1 MYPHPGRILATHV
14 GSLPRPPAL
23 VEKLRRKHAGEA
35 VDAKELEADVRAA
48 VRDVVA
54 RQCAIGV
61 DVVSDGEMGK
71 VSYATYVSNRLSGF
85 GGEIRKGHVARDLA
99 DYRELAVRMVEIGAV
114 VPTATGCSCNG
125 EVRVKDT
132 SELETELSDFR
143 AAVDAAKPPYAF
155 LAAAS
160 PGVVS
165 VFQRNEYYPTEDAY
179 VEAVAEAMRHEY
191 EAIVGAGFML
201 QLDCPDLAMNR
212 HLGFAKADEPTFLRN
227 AAMHVDALNH
237 ATRNIPSERMRMHV
251 CWGNYA
257 GPHHHDIALEKI
269 LPVVLRARPMF
280 LALEGA
286 NPRHAHE
293 WEIFETHRLPD
304 DKVLVPGVIASTTNY
319 IEHPTLVAQRIE
331 AYARVVGRERVHAG
345 SDCGFSTIAGYPT
358 VDPAVVWAKL
368 ESLVEGTAIAT
379 KKLFGSAAH

>member
-1 MYPHPGRILATHV
+1 MHPHPGRVLTTHV

-23 VEKLRRKHAGEA
+23 VEKLRRKHAGEPLDEQA
-35 VDAKELEADVRAA
+35 LEADVRAA

-71 VSYATYVSNRLSGF
+71 VSYATYISNRLSGF
-85 GGEIRKGHVARDLA
+85 GGEIRRGHVARDLA
-99 DYRELAVRMVEIGAV
+99 DYRELAVRLVEINAV
-114 VPTATGCSCNG
+114 VPTATGCSCTG
-125 EVRVKDT
+125 DVHVKDT

-143 AAVDAAKPPYAF
+143 AAVDAVKPPYAF

-160 PGVVS
+160 PGVIS
-165 VFQRNEYYPTEDAY
+165 VFQRNEHYATEDAY

-212 HLGFAKADEPTFLRN
+212 HLGFADADEATFLRN
-227 AAMHVDALNH
+227 AAMHVEALNH
-237 ATRNIPSERMRMHV
+237 ATRNIPAERMRMHV

-257 GPHHHDIALEKI
+257 GPHHHDISLEKI
-269 LPVVLRARPMF
+269 LPVVLGARPMF

-293 WEIFETHRLPD
+293 WAIFEAHHLPEG
-304 DKVLVPGVIASTTNY
+304 KVLIPGVIDSTSNY
-319 IEHPTLVAQRIE
+319 IEHPELVAQRIL

-345 SDCGFSTIAGYPT
+345 SDCGFSTTAGFPT

-368 ESLVEGTAIAT
+368 ESLVEGAAIAT
-379 KKLFGSAAH
+379 KKLFDAAAG